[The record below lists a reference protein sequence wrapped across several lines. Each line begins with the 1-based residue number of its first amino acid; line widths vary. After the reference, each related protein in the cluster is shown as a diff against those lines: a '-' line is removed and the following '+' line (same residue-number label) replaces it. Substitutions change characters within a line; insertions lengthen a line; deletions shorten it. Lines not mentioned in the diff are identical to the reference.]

1 MSENHWFYCGKRTS
15 NGIIYHG
22 QKGVQ
27 RVCFEVCE
35 RRCKQGLTPDE
46 CDIYMEELEAVT
58 APA

>member
-1 MSENHWFYCGKRTS
+1 MANNHWFYCGKRAK
-15 NGIIYHG
+15 GVIYLQ

-27 RVCFEVCE
+27 RVCFAVCE

-46 CDIYMEELEAVT
+46 CEIYMEELEAVT